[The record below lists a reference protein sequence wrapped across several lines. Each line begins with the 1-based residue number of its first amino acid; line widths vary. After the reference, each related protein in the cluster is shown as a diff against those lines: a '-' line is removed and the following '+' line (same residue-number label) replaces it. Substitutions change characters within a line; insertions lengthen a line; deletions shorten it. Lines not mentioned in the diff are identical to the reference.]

1 MRQSEGNIVKP
12 SMASLTDGAA
22 DGMLAG
28 STQPRRSLRNSPNS
42 RLASGPQGERLAAT
56 ADRFAHCHCMDD
68 QDSELDRLLAAE
80 RVTFDRCQRLKG
92 FSAEVQAAAEALWQ
106 EAAQAVRDYRAK
118 HP

>member
-1 MRQSEGNIVKP
+1 
-12 SMASLTDGAA
+12 
-22 DGMLAG
+22 
-28 STQPRRSLRNSPNS
+28 
-42 RLASGPQGERLAAT
+42 
-56 ADRFAHCHCMDD
+56 MDD

>member
-1 MRQSEGNIVKP
+1 MG
-12 SMASLTDGAA
+12 
-22 DGMLAG
+22 
-28 STQPRRSLRNSPNS
+28 
-42 RLASGPQGERLAAT
+42 
-56 ADRFAHCHCMDD
+56 D
-68 QDSELDRLLAAE
+68 QDPELDRLVTAE